1 MEELMLSQAAGLTS
15 SIASFLRNKF
25 SGKRKRGGSG
35 GEQKKVARRWD
46 SGLAWK
52 DVTPSESVSLLLGSD
67 EGGFMS
73 LEEVDC
79 SAFEGSDGNLLV
91 STLNV
96 NDEPSE
102 LFANKKKRKKKG
114 IKAPSSNSVNDET
127 LVDNTLTAFRKKTPS
142 KSALS
147 SKGSDDRGLLEME
160 SLKDDALQET
170 IGTDVADIEAIDM
183 SSWAELRIH
192 PLLLKALSALGFR
205 EPTPIQKACIP
216 AAAHQG
222 KDVIGA
228 AETGSGKTLAFSIP
242 ILQRLLDEQDK
253 VLRQTDYSCES
264 EEISGQMKKHS
275 GTGSPLRA
283 LIITPTRELALQVC
297 EHVRA
302 AAKFTSIKVVPIVGG
317 MAAQK
322 QQRLL
327 KQQPHI
333 VVGTPG
339 RLWELMSGGES
350 HLLELSL
357 LSFFVLD
364 EADRMVEKG
373 HFQELQSIIDMLPST
388 NHKLHSHSLVQAS
401 TAPNGKLPRHES
413 ESDDREAPTHREE
426 GVEEMPV
433 DGVQFGSDI
442 HEPQNEILKKKRQT
456 LVFSATLA
464 LPPGFKKK
472 LKRGFLG
479 DNGVSKKNEYSVA
492 SLSERAGVS
501 HQAAIIDL
509 TTRTVVA
516 KKLEESVIE
525 CREEEKDA
533 YLYYVLKVHG
543 CGRTL
548 VFCTSIA
555 ALRRV
560 SALLRLLQVPVWPL
574 HAQMQ
579 QKQRLKAM
587 DRFKSSEDCVMVATD
602 VAARGLDVEGIRTVI
617 HYQLPHSAEMY
628 VHRSGRTARA
638 DTDGCS
644 IALISPA
651 DRTKYSTLCRA
662 LSKAKGLSAFPVDV
676 TYMPA
681 VQKRV
686 SLACEVDK
694 VLRKHSQSKAEQSW
708 LTRHAEALEIKLQ
721 NSDEDEMG
729 PSSSKK
735 SGLVEVQKL
744 QQDLHNL
751 LRQPLEPKAFSRRY
765 ITGSGISPLLAK
777 QLKEYTATKASKVG
791 MHLSNNSGKQGRLVV
806 IGQEAMEP
814 LDALRKSTSHPA
826 SLENV
831 IRSKRRR
838 GNCEEIR
845 KNKKFMK
852 KNKKQNREQKKEKK
866 NHT

>member
-1 MEELMLSQAAGLTS
+1 MEGGET
-15 SIASFLRNKF
+15 RNKF

-52 DVTPSESVSLLLGSD
+52 DVTPSDSVSLLLGSD

-102 LFANKKKRKKKG
+102 SFANKKKRKKKG

-127 LVDNTLTAFRKKTPS
+127 SVDNTLTAVRKKTPS

-147 SKGSDDRGLLEME
+147 SKGSDDKVLLEVDPSPTHLDGEPGRPKKGKIQKNQHASRLEDCME

-205 EPTPIQKACIP
+205 EPTPVQKACIP

-253 VLRQTDYSCES
+253 VLRQTDYSGQS
-264 EEISGQMKKHS
+264 EEISGQVKKHS
-275 GTGSPLRA
+275 GAGSPLRA

-401 TAPNGKLPRHES
+401 TAPNGKLPRHKS

-433 DGVQFGSDI
+433 DGVHFGSDI
-442 HEPQNEILKKKRQT
+442 HEPQNETLKKKRQT

-479 DNGVSKKNEYSVA
+479 DNAVSKKNEYSVA

-651 DRTKYSTLCRA
+651 DRSKYSTLCRA

-708 LTRHAEALEIKLQ
+708 LTRHAEALEIQLQ

-751 LRQPLEPKAFSRRY
+751 LKQPLEPKAFSRRY

-838 GNCEEIR
+838 G
-845 KNKKFMK
+845 K
-852 KNKKQNREQKKEKK
+852 
-866 NHT
+866 

>member
-1 MEELMLSQAAGLTS
+1 MEGGER
-15 SIASFLRNKF
+15 RNKF

-127 LVDNTLTAFRKKTPS
+127 LVDNTLTAFRKKIPS

-147 SKGSDDRGLLEME
+147 SKGSDDKGLLEVDPSPPHLDEEPGRPKKEKIQKNQHASRLEDCME

-170 IGTDVADIEAIDM
+170 IGTDVADREAIDM

-388 NHKLHSHSLVQAS
+388 NRKLHSHSLVQAS

-442 HEPQNEILKKKRQT
+442 HEPQNETLKKKRQT

-651 DRTKYSTLCRA
+651 DRSKYSTLCRA

-681 VQKRV
+681 VQRRV

-751 LRQPLEPKAFSRRY
+751 LKQPLEPKAFSRRY

-838 GNCEEIR
+838 G
-845 KNKKFMK
+845 K
-852 KNKKQNREQKKEKK
+852 
-866 NHT
+866 

>member
-1 MEELMLSQAAGLTS
+1 
-15 SIASFLRNKF
+15 
-25 SGKRKRGGSG
+25 
-35 GEQKKVARRWD
+35 VARRWD

-52 DVTPSESVSLLLGSD
+52 DVTPSDSVSLLLGSD

-127 LVDNTLTAFRKKTPS
+127 LVDNTLTTFRKKTS
-142 KSALS
+142 SQSALS
-147 SKGSDDRGLLEME
+147 SKGSDDKGLLEVDPSPTHLDDEPGRPKKGKIQKNQHASRLEDCVKGPVVGVKGDQVVVGEVTLGAFIREPESVVNASNASNPKKSKRGSRARKLLKLEQSAKGRASVLRSSLHKGTQME

-253 VLRQTDYSCES
+253 VLRQTDYSGES
-264 EEISGQMKKHS
+264 GEISGQMKKHS

-388 NHKLHSHSLVQAS
+388 NRKLHSHSLVQAS

-413 ESDDREAPTHREE
+413 ESDDREAPTHREA

-442 HEPQNEILKKKRQT
+442 HEPQNETLKKKRQT

-651 DRTKYSTLCRA
+651 DRSKYSTLCRA
-662 LSKAKGLSAFPVDV
+662 LSKV
-676 TYMPA
+676 
-681 VQKRV
+681 
-686 SLACEVDK
+686 
-694 VLRKHSQSKAEQSW
+694 
-708 LTRHAEALEIKLQ
+708 
-721 NSDEDEMG
+721 
-729 PSSSKK
+729 
-735 SGLVEVQKL
+735 
-744 QQDLHNL
+744 
-751 LRQPLEPKAFSRRY
+751 
-765 ITGSGISPLLAK
+765 
-777 QLKEYTATKASKVG
+777 
-791 MHLSNNSGKQGRLVV
+791 
-806 IGQEAMEP
+806 
-814 LDALRKSTSHPA
+814 
-826 SLENV
+826 
-831 IRSKRRR
+831 
-838 GNCEEIR
+838 
-845 KNKKFMK
+845 
-852 KNKKQNREQKKEKK
+852 
-866 NHT
+866 

>member
-1 MEELMLSQAAGLTS
+1 MEGGER
-15 SIASFLRNKF
+15 RNKF

-147 SKGSDDRGLLEME
+147 SKGSDDKGLLEVDPSPPHLDEEPGRPKKGKIQKNQHASRLEDCME

-170 IGTDVADIEAIDM
+170 IGTDVADREAIDM

-388 NHKLHSHSLVQAS
+388 NRKLHSHSLVQAS

-442 HEPQNEILKKKRQT
+442 HEPQNETLKKKRQT

-651 DRTKYSTLCRA
+651 DRSKYSTLCRA

-681 VQKRV
+681 VQRRV

-694 VLRKHSQSKAEQSW
+694 VLRKHSQSKAELSW

-751 LRQPLEPKAFSRRY
+751 LKQPLEPKAFSRRY

-838 GNCEEIR
+838 G
-845 KNKKFMK
+845 K
-852 KNKKQNREQKKEKK
+852 
-866 NHT
+866 